1 VSREI
6 EFAGRNAD
14 LRRFA
19 ARNSQTVENDRER
32 FRSRLHPLT
41 TTDCNRRASK
51 NFAGFIAA
59 SVGFIDWLGIAGL
72 PREGVV
78 AALRR
83 EKGHDIAAACGQL
96 RLQIKRAEGE
106 VRRMTA

>member
-19 ARNSQTVENDRER
+19 ARNSQTVENDREN
-32 FRSRLHPLT
+32 SGV
-41 TTDCNRRASK
+41 DC
-51 NFAGFIAA
+51 
-59 SVGFIDWLGIAGL
+59 IDWLGIARL

-106 VRRMTA
+106 VRRMTV